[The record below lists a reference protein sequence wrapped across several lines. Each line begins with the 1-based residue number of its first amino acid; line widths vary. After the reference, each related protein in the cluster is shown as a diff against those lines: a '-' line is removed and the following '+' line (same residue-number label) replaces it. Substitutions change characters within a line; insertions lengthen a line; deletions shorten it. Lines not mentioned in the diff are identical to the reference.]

1 MTINND
7 SSFMKGYIYP
17 QPLMSKLT
25 INANLSNSYKYI
37 GMTYDLLQN
46 HPELFKNTASNLLYI
61 VNVNTNYRADV
72 MYEMFKAMINTDS
85 LLSRNDSLKI
95 LLPEVLVETNT
106 ILDTTI
112 ENSLNLNQKYSQ
124 TASIL
129 HLMVYY
135 LKKYKVFNVY
145 EPVFNN
151 IIHAFESFKN
161 NPQVFYNGERFDYK
175 VLKPLC
181 YTTYG
186 VNYFEDLVYW
196 AYFFTFFINGRPYR
210 FFDEIGSD
218 SLSSRLYAS
227 INDYFASYYK
237 KLSKDLQIKNTDDW
251 SVLYSTI
258 IKEKQL
264 LSFQNMLDKMLSVD
278 NLIALRNNEMNKSN
292 ELLDECFR
300 DQNVLSQQFIQEA
313 FKRNMDKITELII
326 QHNPFNRFKFNMF
339 SGKSIESITN
349 YHSLMQLTQL
359 CLTSTNY
366 EKSGFEIDDKTFNF
380 YPFQNFKVFETLGKP
395 IIESN
400 INELIISKIK
410 KPFTRADLFTQI
422 AVSYIWTKL
431 IERQSDGI
439 FQTEGLGTESI
450 EISNLT
456 VAQNGLTTKLL
467 NIFINGLYQKD
478 YSNMNL
484 LFNKFNLINELVD
497 LNIAMRYIYPTDY
510 YKNDLLPILMLSYF
524 KDGIMQMILSNSS
537 MTGDLI
543 STKEISNGLRN
554 NALID
559 NLQDFN
565 LHRYFFNV
573 DIKHEKHLLLTSK
586 LENLFDALL
595 FVEHS
600 GYARFVNAC
609 TQDLSKY
616 LNESSIEMPLVIG
629 NDDDCLRYAVGGIQL
644 YDKMIDVN
652 PFNRGCYY
660 IKDLLGNTEKLHY
673 FFSVVKY
680 FDDVSKI
687 GLIKNNTSMNTIKDI
702 LYSIGQDHVKKLME
716 HKTHRELVEYEIKVD
731 GSRIYAEVISFD
743 NFVAKNGSFIED
755 ILTNV
760 YHNIVG
766 SFIENKVICASISPI
781 TGCLMKLSENKFGN
795 GGFCTIEESNADVY
809 ELPVFKFRGSF
820 ESFNFKFTKPSGTK
834 LLCNG
839 LSILDNEGAKS
850 LKIFIFTGAP
860 LNTGF
865 NMYKIEDI

>member
-186 VNYFEDLVYW
+186 VNYFEDLLYW

-251 SVLYSTI
+251 SVLYSAI

-313 FKRNMDKITELII
+313 FKRNMDKITEMVI

-339 SGKSIESITN
+339 NGKSIESITN

-410 KPFTRADLFTQI
+410 RPFTRADLFTQI

-484 LFNKFNLINELVD
+484 LFNKFNLIDELVD

-543 STKEISNGLRN
+543 STKEISNGLKN

-565 LHRYFFNV
+565 LHRYFFTV
-573 DIKHEKHLLLTSK
+573 DVKHEKHLLLTSK

-609 TQDLSKY
+609 IQDLSKY

-795 GGFCTIEESNADVY
+795 GGFCTIEESNADIY

-850 LKIFIFTGAP
+850 LKIFIFTSAP